1 MQVNRFN
8 RFNRWMVA
16 ALAVI
21 AASGGWVVS
30 GAAQQLPLQPTKERG
45 ANVTAAYEGW
55 YPNADGTFTM
65 LIGYFNRNRVEILD
79 IPVGPNNRIEPG
91 GPDYGQPTHFLP
103 RRGWGV
109 FTITVPKDFGNK
121 KYTWTLTANG
131 ATTEIPLSLNLKYQI
146 EPFKDVAM
154 GNTPPVLKL
163 QENGPEFTGPP
174 RGVAATLS
182 AAVGQPLSFPVWV
195 SDKGASEEGRGR
207 GSGVPAT
214 LSLAL
219 HRGPADVK
227 FAEQRPKPDFAAGG
241 KATASV
247 TFSAPG
253 EYVIRVQAND
263 SSGEGGGGFQC
274 CWSNVHVKVN
284 VK

>member
-1 MQVNRFN
+1 M
-8 RFNRWMVA
+8 
-16 ALAVI
+16 
-21 AASGGWVVS
+21 
-30 GAAQQLPLQPTKERG
+30 
-45 ANVTAAYEGW
+45 TAAYEGW
-55 YPNADGTFTM
+55 YPNADGTFTL
-65 LIGYFNRNRVEILD
+65 LIGYFNRNRAEILD

-103 RRGWGV
+103 RRRWGV

-121 KYTWTLTANG
+121 KLTWTLIANG
-131 ATTEIPLSLNLKYQI
+131 ETTEIPLSLNVAYQI

-174 RGVAATLS
+174 RGFAATLS

-195 SDKGASEEGRGR
+195 SDKGEHIARREAAAAATGRR
-207 GSGVPAT
+207 RRS
-214 LSLAL
+214 SSSSI
-219 HRGPADVK
+219 ADPGEVK
-227 FAEQRPKPDFAAGG
+227 FAEPRPKADFAAGG
-241 KATASV
+241 KATATA

>member
-1 MQVNRFN
+1 M
-8 RFNRWMVA
+8 A
-16 ALAVI
+16 
-21 AASGGWVVS
+21 

-55 YPNADGTFTM
+55 YPNPDGTFTL
-65 LIGYFNRNRVEILD
+65 LIGYFNRNRAETLD

-103 RRGWGV
+103 RRQWGV
-109 FTITVPKDFGNK
+109 FTIVVPKDFGTK
-121 KYTWTLTANG
+121 KLMWTIVANG
-131 ATTEIPLSLNLKYQI
+131 EKTEIPLSLNVAYQV

-163 QENGPEFTGPP
+163 QETGPEFTGPP
-174 RGVAATLS
+174 RGFAATLS
-182 AAVGQPLSFPVWV
+182 AAVGQPLSFPIWV
-195 SDKGASEEGRGR
+195 SDKGNTIAEEGGRGR
-207 GSGVPAT
+207 GNAPPAM
-214 LSLAL
+214 LVLVK
-219 HRGPADVK
+219 HRGPGDVK
-227 FAEQRPKPDFAAGG
+227 FAEPRPKADFAAGG
-241 KATASV
+241 KATATA